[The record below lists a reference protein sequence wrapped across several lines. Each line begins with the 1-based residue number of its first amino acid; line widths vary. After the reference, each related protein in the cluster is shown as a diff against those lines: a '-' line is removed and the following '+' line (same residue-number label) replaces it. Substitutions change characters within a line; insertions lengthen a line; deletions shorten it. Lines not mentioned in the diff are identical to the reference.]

1 MKRTILPYEEFY
13 EAVRPLLNFLR
24 DIEGTFPGINFPSTG
39 LSYEQHFK
47 ESIFRELFEPR
58 FKSDLGM
65 QAYLLDFANEWANRT
80 EAIRAQL
87 EKQSNNFERGTYILC
102 LNKTHT

>member
-1 MKRTILPYEEFY
+1 MKKTILPYAEFY
-13 EAVRPLLNFLR
+13 EAVCSLLNFLQ
-24 DIEGTFPGINFPSTG
+24 DIEATFPGTTFLSTG

-47 ESIFRELFEPR
+47 EAIFRELFEPC

-65 QAYLLDFANEWANRT
+65 QTYLLDYANEWANLT

-87 EKQSNNFERGTYILC
+87 EKQSNNFERGT
-102 LNKTHT
+102 